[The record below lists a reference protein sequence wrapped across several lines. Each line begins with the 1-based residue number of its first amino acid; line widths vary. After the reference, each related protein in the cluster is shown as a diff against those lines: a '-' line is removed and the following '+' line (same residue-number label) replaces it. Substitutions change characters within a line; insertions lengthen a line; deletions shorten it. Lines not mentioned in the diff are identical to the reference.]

1 MGGAV
6 NLNFF
11 DPAVIADPIPH
22 YDELRAL
29 GSVVRNDLFGAW
41 MVAGHHHALEV
52 LKNPAMFSSVGIAQM
67 ATDRVNAFG
76 GAPTMLFADPPDHER
91 LRGVVQQAFTPR
103 AIAQLEPR
111 VREIVDE
118 LLGPVHE
125 GESLDI
131 MERLAYPLPVI
142 VIAEMLGVPAAD
154 RPLFKEWSD
163 ALVNGMSETA
173 GMDDQSRSRDAGE
186 ELRAYFGREIAAR
199 RITPQEDLVT
209 RMVHANEVEGTL
221 SDAELLASC
230 VLLLVAGNE
239 TTTKFIG
246 NMALYLAEHPEVRA
260 RLAADFTKAPRAF
273 EEMVRL
279 VGPVQATVR
288 VARGDTQIGNTPV
301 AAGEMVFVMLAAAN
315 RDPSVF
321 VDPTRA
327 DLDRWPNPH
336 LGFGHGI
343 HFCIGATTAR
353 LESRIAFER
362 LLQIAPDYEIEVGHE
377 ALHYAPSFFLRGLE
391 RLPVKMTR
399 RVA

>member
-1 MGGAV
+1 M

-11 DPAVIADPIPH
+11 DPEVIANPFPH
-22 YDELRAL
+22 YEEMHAQ
-29 GSVVRNDLFGAW
+29 GPVVRNDLFGAW
-41 MVAGHHHALEV
+41 MVPSHHHALEV
-52 LKNPAMFSSVGIAQM
+52 LKNPGMFSSVGIAQM
-67 ATDRVNAFG
+67 ATDRVDAFG
-76 GAPTMLFADPPDHER
+76 GAQTMLFADPPDHER

-103 AIAQLEPR
+103 AIGRLEPR

-125 GESLDI
+125 GDSIDV
-131 MERLAYPLPVI
+131 MDRLAYPLPVI

-173 GMDDQSRSRDAGE
+173 GMDDQSRSREAGE

-199 RITPQEDLVT
+199 RLKPLDDLVT
-209 RMVHANEVEGTL
+209 RMVRANEVEGTL
-221 SDAELLASC
+221 SDDELLASC

-246 NMALYLAEHPEVRA
+246 NMALYLAGHPDVRA
-260 RLAADFTKAPRAF
+260 KLAADPSKAPRAF

-279 VGPVQATVR
+279 AGPVQATVR
-288 VARGDTQIGNTPV
+288 VARGDTRIGATPV
-301 AAGEMVFVMLAAAN
+301 AAGETVFVMLAAAN
-315 RDPSVF
+315 RDSSVF

-327 DLDRWPNPH
+327 DIDRWPNPH

-343 HFCIGATTAR
+343 HFCIGAMTAR
-353 LESRIAFER
+353 LESQIAFER
-362 LLQIAPDYEIEVGHE
+362 LLQIAPDYELEVAAD

-391 RLPVKMTR
+391 RLPVRMTR
-399 RVA
+399 RAAPAG